1 MKKTWK
7 QRLQGWIRGGQGR
20 TSPYW
25 DKLMDWAAARDL
37 QDRQDFAT
45 DGDWAILEQNPGRP
59 RIFVWSMLALLLVAL
74 LWAALSQID
83 EVARGEGKVVPVSQN
98 QHIQSLDGG
107 VVSKILVKEGQIVQK
122 GQLLL
127 NIDNTRFVSS
137 LNENQAQYLS
147 LLAKAA
153 RLRAIA
159 NNVPFELPKEVVQQA
174 ADIARQETDLY
185 QTKRRELDANV
196 SIARQELTQRS
207 QELNEVRAKLAQAQQ
222 GYQLTQREL
231 AVTKPLKES
240 GAVSD
245 VDLLRL
251 QRDVSRYQG
260 ERDMASAQIPK
271 LQAAISEANHKI
283 QEVELNFRNQ
293 ASAELSETMGKI
305 NSLSAGSSGLADKV
319 KLSEVRSPVKGE
331 VKRLFVNTIG
341 GVVQPGKDILE
352 IVPLEDSLMIETRVS
367 PRDIAFLRP
376 GQRAM
381 VRFTA
386 YDYTVYGGMEGSL
399 QEIGADT
406 VTDDKGNAFY
416 IVKVRTSQGAL
427 GEKHLPIIPGM
438 VAQVDIM
445 TGKKSIL
452 SYLLKPVLRAK
463 AEAFT
468 ER

>member
-1 MKKTWK
+1 M
-7 QRLQGWIRGGQGR
+7 
-20 TSPYW
+20 
-25 DKLMDWAAARDL
+25 
-37 QDRQDFAT
+37 
-45 DGDWAILEQNPGRP
+45 
-59 RIFVWSMLALLLVAL
+59 
-74 LWAALSQID
+74 
-83 EVARGEGKVVPVSQN
+83 
-98 QHIQSLDGG
+98 
-107 VVSKILVKEGQIVQK
+107 QK

-159 NNVPFELPKEVVQQA
+159 NNVPFALPKEVIQQA
-174 ADIARQETDLY
+174 PDIAKQETELY
-185 QTKRRELDANV
+185 QAKRQELDANV
-196 SIARQELTQRS
+196 SMARQEQAQRS
-207 QELNEVRAKLAQAQQ
+207 QELNEVRARYAQAQQ
-222 GYQLTQREL
+222 GLQLTQREL

-260 ERDMASAQIPK
+260 DRDMAGAQIPK

-293 ASAELSETMGKI
+293 ASADLSDTMGKI

-416 IVKVRTSQGAL
+416 IVKVRTRAGAL

>member
-1 MKKTWK
+1 MKRTWK
-7 QRLQGWIRGGQGR
+7 QRFASWLGVARLR
-20 TSPYW
+20 TSPWW

-37 QDRQDFAT
+37 QDRMDFAT
-45 DGDWAILEQNPGRP
+45 DADWAILEQKPGRP
-59 RIFVWSMLALLLVAL
+59 RVFVWSMAGFFVVAL
-74 LWAALSQID
+74 LWAALAKVD
-83 EVARGEGKVVPVSQN
+83 EVAKGEGKVVPLSQN

-127 NIDNTRFVSS
+127 NIDNTRFMSS
-137 LNENQAQYLS
+137 LNENQAQYLA
-147 LLAKAA
+147 LQGKAA

-159 NNVPFELPKEVVQQA
+159 NNTPFEMPQQVSA
-174 ADIARQETDLY
+174 SAPDIAKQEMELY
-185 QTKRRELDANV
+185 QTKRQELDATISV
-196 SIARQELTQRS
+196 ARQELNQRT
-207 QELNEVRAKLAQAQQ
+207 QELNEVRAKRDQAQQ
-222 GYQLTQREL
+222 GYELTVREL

-260 ERDMASAQIPK
+260 ERDMANAQIPK
-271 LQAAISEANHKI
+271 IQAAMSEATHKI

-293 ASAELSETMGKI
+293 ASAELSDTMAKI

-352 IVPLEDSLMIETRVS
+352 IVPLEDSLLVEARVS

-386 YDYTVYGGMEGSL
+386 YDYTVYGGMEATL

-416 IVKVRTSQGAL
+416 IVKVRTKEGTL

-463 AEAFT
+463 AEALT